1 MRLAR
6 CRFSDPMATSSWA
19 STSALVEADW
29 RRVGVEFLRGK
40 GQNCGKA
47 GTLNDRLSAIGL
59 DLFLSIRRGVWAGS
73 VCVCDLNEI
82 SSRKGN
88 SPFSNFPTFY
98 FVSFY
103 LVRSIM
109 KMPAMGLAARS
120 VLCPFRVARPV

>member
-1 MRLAR
+1 MRLGR

-59 DLFLSIRRGVWAGS
+59 DLFLSIRREGRLGGQCM
-73 VCVCDLNEI
+73 CV
-82 SSRKGN
+82 
-88 SPFSNFPTFY
+88 
-98 FVSFY
+98 
-103 LVRSIM
+103 
-109 KMPAMGLAARS
+109 
-120 VLCPFRVARPV
+120 